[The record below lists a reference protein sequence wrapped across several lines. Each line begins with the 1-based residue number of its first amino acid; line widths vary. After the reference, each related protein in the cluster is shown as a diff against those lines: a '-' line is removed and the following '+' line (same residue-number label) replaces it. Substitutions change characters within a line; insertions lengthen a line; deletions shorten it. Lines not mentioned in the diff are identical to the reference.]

1 MKTPN
6 LLDVPKDSPTRKE
19 RIEAFKKKHGIWTY
33 YVAGQPKECP
43 WDAMLVPK
51 AVEALAGYGV
61 KPDTHPIELI
71 SGYCR
76 LLDEWNLL
84 VSGKTEREAI
94 RTLCEHNEIPCEL

>member
-19 RIEAFKKKHGIWTY
+19 RIEDFKKRHGIWTY
-33 YVAGQPKECP
+33 HCYTPPEAP

-51 AVEALAGYGV
+51 AAESLKGYGV
-61 KPDTHPIELI
+61 KPTDEPMEMIA
-71 SGYCR
+71 GYCR

-94 RTLCEHNEIPCEL
+94 RTLCEHNGIPCEL